1 MVIQAIGL
9 VIRPGLLKP
18 VLSALH
24 LPGRV
29 PEVMGTCSLVCC
41 ALPLFLEAGAGRTL
55 IRSLYF
61 LDAIRHNS
69 RHL

>member
-9 VIRPGLLKP
+9 GHQTRTFKTSLRALL
-18 VLSALH
+18 

-29 PEVMGTCSLVCC
+29 PEVLGTCSLVCC